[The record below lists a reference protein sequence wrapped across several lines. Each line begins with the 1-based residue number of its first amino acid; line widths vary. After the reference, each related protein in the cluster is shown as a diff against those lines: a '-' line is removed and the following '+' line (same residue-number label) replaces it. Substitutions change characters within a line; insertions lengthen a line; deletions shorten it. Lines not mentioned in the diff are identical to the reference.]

1 MDPREPA
8 GRALGAGYK
17 YVSIGMTFAGG
28 IVLFMGLGWL
38 LDRWLGTLPLFLIAG
53 ALGGSVLS
61 FIWVFQ
67 RLKLDET
74 RYDAEHPKETRPSG
88 DPAMRPPEQDSE

>member
-28 IVLFMGLGWL
+28 IVMFTGLGWL

-61 FIWVFQ
+61 FIWVYQ
-67 RLKLDET
+67 KLKLDES
-74 RYDAEHPKETRPSG
+74 RYEAEHRKAVGRSG
-88 DPAMRPPEQDSE
+88 DRGIRPPEQGSE